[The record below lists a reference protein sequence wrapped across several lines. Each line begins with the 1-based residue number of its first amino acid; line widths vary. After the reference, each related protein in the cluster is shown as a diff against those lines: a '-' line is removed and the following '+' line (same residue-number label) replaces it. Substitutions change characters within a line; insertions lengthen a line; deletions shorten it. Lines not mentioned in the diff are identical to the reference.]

1 MSVGVSYTGVMLSAS
16 PKRVSVLN
24 KLLCVD
30 RELRRAA
37 DGGDMPALRRALKQ
51 GAEVDAV
58 DCSGFTALHL
68 AAEKG
73 HSDIVDELLAQVSS
87 LQRSLS

>member
-1 MSVGVSYTGVMLSAS
+1 MLSAP

-24 KLLCVD
+24 ELLCVD

-58 DCSGFTALHL
+58 DCSGFTAEITSLEGYCPHL
-68 AAEKG
+68 VATITNKR
-73 HSDIVDELLAQVSS
+73 LLRVQQESCTVGQVM
-87 LQRSLS
+87 Q

>member
-1 MSVGVSYTGVMLSAS
+1 
-16 PKRVSVLN
+16 
-24 KLLCVD
+24 
-30 RELRRAA
+30 
-37 DGGDMPALRRALKQ
+37 MPALRRALKQ